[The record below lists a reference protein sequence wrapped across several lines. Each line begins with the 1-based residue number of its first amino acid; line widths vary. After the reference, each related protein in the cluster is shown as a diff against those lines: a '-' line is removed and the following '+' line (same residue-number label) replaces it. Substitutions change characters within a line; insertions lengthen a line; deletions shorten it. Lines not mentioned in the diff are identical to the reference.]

1 MSLPPLVSIVINT
14 YNYGRFLAA
23 AIESALAQTYP
34 RTEVIV
40 VDDGSTDNSRAVM
53 AAYGERVIPV
63 LQKNGGQAAA
73 LNAGFDHSHGTLVFF
88 LDADDM
94 LHPQIV
100 AAVVAA
106 FEDDPQV
113 VRVQYRLAV
122 IDADGAPAGAV
133 MPPPPRPIPHGDLW
147 RSVLAYGD
155 DIAWLPTS
163 GNAFAAAMLRRIFP
177 IPVSAYRICADYY
190 LSNLSPLLGRV
201 AALDTVGGYYRVH
214 TANHH
219 HTARLDPERTRQNI
233 VRTVCTH
240 TQLQVTAQRLGL
252 IGAADGRVAALSVT
266 FPANRLVSLRLDP
279 ARHPLPSDTR
289 LDLARQGIWAAWRRP
304 HLALP
309 ARVMYSAWFLA
320 VAYAPHAGAVRWL
333 AKQLFFPAARRRG
346 VSWWPVHRHRPR
358 PVRAARRGADE

>member
-1 MSLPPLVSIVINT
+1 MTRPPFVSIVINS

-40 VDDGSTDNSRAVM
+40 VDDGSTDNSQAII

-63 LQKNGGQAAA
+63 LQRNGGQAAA
-73 LNAGFDHSHGTLVFF
+73 LNAGFDHSQGDVVLF
-88 LDADDM
+88 LDADDL

-106 FEDDPQV
+106 FQDDPQV

-122 IDADGAPAGAV
+122 IDADGAPTGDV
-133 MPPPPRPIPHGDLW
+133 MPPRQRPIPHGDLW

-163 GNAFAAAMLRRIFP
+163 GNAFAAAMLRRILP

-201 AALDTVGGYYRVH
+201 AALDVVGGYYRVH
-214 TANHH
+214 AANRH
-219 HTARLDPERTRQNI
+219 HTTRLDPERTRQNI

-240 TQLQVTAQRLGL
+240 TQLQVTAQQLGL

-289 LDLARQGIWAAWRRP
+289 LALARQGIWAAWRRP
-304 HLALP
+304 NLTLP
-309 ARVMYSAWFLA
+309 ARVMYSAWYLA
-320 VAYAPHAGAVRWL
+320 LAYAPTAGTVRRL
-333 AKQLFFPAARRRG
+333 AEQLFYPAARGRP
-346 VSWWPVHRHRPR
+346 WWPAIRRWPR
-358 PVRAARRGADE
+358 PVLADKRGAGE